1 MSDTIDS
8 KGASELLHVSVKH
21 VQELARRGEI
31 PAVWIAGQ
39 WVFVRD
45 ELLAYLIQR
54 SRDEQKQRRE
64 TQFHVDAV
72 VDPSVKRKAGR
83 PRKAA

>member
-1 MSDTIDS
+1 MSDTLDS
-8 KGASELLHVSVKH
+8 KGVADLLHVSVKH

-39 WVFVRD
+39 WIFVRT
-45 ELLAYLIQR
+45 ELMDHLIQR
-54 SRDEQKQRRE
+54 SRDEQRQRRE
-64 TQFHVDAV
+64 THIHVE
-72 VDPSVKRKAGR
+72 SVIEPNMKRRVGR